1 MRALNDGTCLPAERS
16 RRGAALILISSGLR
30 RIGYAALLHPVASQP
45 ARRWLR
51 ASRKGKRNGLEPKP
65 GTASRDP
72 HPREPGP
79 APGRHG
85 DHQRGSGQREDDRT
99 AEPGPGKPVPQRD
112 HRAGDGHQH
121 AAVLLVLVQHL
132 ASAPAARRLGTRGDA
147 GRLRDITASALD
159 FTIEI
164 AGTEASRPGSPADR
178 LAGLVR
184 VLTLWTTY
192 NSQVAHVVL
201 YQTSALSPA
210 HLADISVRQREVGQI
225 VRQVI
230 ADGIGSRDFDISDA
244 GAAATAVLS
253 LCLDVARW
261 YRPGYRL
268 TPQQLGGLNAVAA
281 RRIVGSTGS

>member
-1 MRALNDGTCLPAERS
+1 MTNEAAPQAEAGIDAASLAAEGTAGGLERLFGRYHFAAGPRRILLAAATAFAERGFHATTTRDIAAQAGLS
-16 RRGAALILISSGLR
+16 PAALYVYFRSKEDV
-30 RIGYAALLHPVASQP
+30 LHQ
-45 ARRWLR
+45 
-51 ASRKGKRNGLEPKP
+51 
-65 GTASRDP
+65 
-72 HPREPGP
+72 
-79 APGRHG
+79 
-85 DHQRGSGQREDDRT
+85 
-99 AEPGPGKPVPQRD
+99 
-112 HRAGDGHQH
+112 
-121 AAVLLVLVQHL
+121 
-132 ASAPAARRLGTRGDA
+132 
-147 GRLRDITASALD
+147 ITASALD

-201 YQTSALSPA
+201 YQTGALSPA
-210 HLADISVRQREVGQI
+210 HLADISVKQREVGQI

-230 ADGIGSRDFDISDA
+230 ADGIASRDFDIPDA

-268 TPQQLGGLNAVAA
+268 TPQQLGDLNAVAA
-281 RRIVGSTGS
+281 RRIVGGAGS